1 MPLARAAAQSAGQP
15 VGMPPMPPAGGAQ
28 MPAAQA
34 NPTTKAMPIMG
45 GMPAPSAPAAPP
57 YQVRLQS
64 DGSSVFYIP
73 SPDGDQSKDVVLGRN
88 DAPKLPKAFQQ
99 QATQPQQVQ

>member
-1 MPLARAAAQSAGQP
+1 MARAAAQSAGQP
-15 VGMPPMPPAGGAQ
+15 LAMPPIPPVGGAQ

-34 NPTTKAMPIMG
+34 SPTAQAMPIMG

-73 SPDGDQSKDVVLGRN
+73 SPDGDPSKDVVLGRN
-88 DAPKLPKAFQQ
+88 DAPKLPKAFQ
-99 QATQPQQVQ
+99 PQQVQ